1 MLGFA
6 NTATSSSINLTPQ
19 LLPSVQTMQ
28 QQQEQQQVL
37 VAIESE
43 QQDQQ
48 QEQQEQPVTGAN
60 SRATTN
66 STITESD
73 DLTSPDAFGGVEP
86 QFILSAL
93 FRMEPEYCVNGKTF
107 WSTYD
112 KSWDKLTS
120 LQKNKTLQFYNKNL
134 INDAAR
140 HHLREMARAIIV
152 ESVTEQRSRQEITSK
167 HDKTRLLHLRKDPA
181 AAVMWTRALRPLT
194 RLELDDTEG
203 DASMDA
209 WNELAVMFNDYE
221 RTSYTNLS
229 IIPDRNPYVAT
240 AGMENLSHYTYE
252 LNPSMPGRP
261 DRDGGWIRNTY
272 RDLKGKLS
280 ICFANFKKSGNQ
292 EAENLY
298 DEWLKFT
305 TTMAACDVLVYARC
319 LFDENEMDQLGRALP
334 AAAQRDTGVIDP
346 ADTYETRKRKAST
359 QRQER
364 RERVRAE
371 RNDGGTA
378 ESGGSRSS
386 IRSSI
391 SSSSESDRAGRIAN
405 VIENGMQQ
413 HNELTQRQVTHQMTL
428 EAGKMQINACNVV
441 LQFGTPQEKMEAM
454 EIIKSL
460 MHRSA
465 E

>member
-140 HHLREMARAIIV
+140 HHLRE
-152 ESVTEQRSRQEITSK
+152 
-167 HDKTRLLHLRKDPA
+167 H
-181 AAVMWTRALRPLT
+181 
-194 RLELDDTEG
+194 
-203 DASMDA
+203 
-209 WNELAVMFNDYE
+209 
-221 RTSYTNLS
+221 
-229 IIPDRNPYVAT
+229 
-240 AGMENLSHYTYE
+240 
-252 LNPSMPGRP
+252 
-261 DRDGGWIRNTY
+261 
-272 RDLKGKLS
+272 
-280 ICFANFKKSGNQ
+280 
-292 EAENLY
+292 
-298 DEWLKFT
+298 
-305 TTMAACDVLVYARC
+305 
-319 LFDENEMDQLGRALP
+319 
-334 AAAQRDTGVIDP
+334 
-346 ADTYETRKRKAST
+346 
-359 QRQER
+359 
-364 RERVRAE
+364 
-371 RNDGGTA
+371 
-378 ESGGSRSS
+378 
-386 IRSSI
+386 
-391 SSSSESDRAGRIAN
+391 
-405 VIENGMQQ
+405 
-413 HNELTQRQVTHQMTL
+413 
-428 EAGKMQINACNVV
+428 
-441 LQFGTPQEKMEAM
+441 
-454 EIIKSL
+454 
-460 MHRSA
+460 
-465 E
+465 

>member
-1 MLGFA
+1 
-6 NTATSSSINLTPQ
+6 
-19 LLPSVQTMQ
+19 MQ
-28 QQQEQQQVL
+28 QQQL
-37 VAIESE
+37 LHAIESE

-93 FRMEPEYCVNGKTF
+93 FRIGPEYCLNGKTF
-107 WSTYD
+107 WATYD
-112 KSWDKLTS
+112 KSWDKLTA

-140 HHLREMARAIIV
+140 HHLRDMARAQIV

-167 HDKTRLLHLRKDPA
+167 HDKARLLHLRKDPA
-181 AAVMWTRALRPLT
+181 ATVMWTRALRPLT
-194 RLELDDTEG
+194 RTELDDTEG

-209 WNELAVMFNDYE
+209 WKELA
-221 RTSYTNLS
+221 
-229 IIPDRNPYVAT
+229 I

-261 DRDGGWIRNTY
+261 DRDGGWIRNNY

-346 ADTYETRKRKAST
+346 ADTYEDRRRKASR

-364 RERVRAE
+364 RLRVRAE
-371 RNDGGTA
+371 RNDGIA
-378 ESGGSRSS
+378 ESGGS
-386 IRSSI
+386 RSSI
-391 SSSSESDRAGRIAN
+391 SSSSESDRASRIAD
-405 VIENGMQQ
+405 VIQNEMQQ
-413 HNELTQRQVTHQMTL
+413 HNELTQRQVTHQMNL
-428 EAGKMQINACNVV
+428 EQRKMQINACNVA
-441 LQFGTPQEKMEAM
+441 LQFGTQQEKLEAM
-454 EIIKSL
+454 QIIKSL
-460 MHRSA
+460 MHGNA